1 MTASPPPAFPPEA
14 AAVHA
19 GLSATAL
26 RFLDRAAADPRLTD
40 RAAFDGL
47 FAAAR
52 RVVPHISGLEP
63 GDDFGL
69 QPWPIWLGA
78 DRRREL
84 ERTALGAVR
93 LIRRLPELIFDRDP
107 HRVSAYYGIDLETA
121 ELVLAQEWLGEL
133 TLARADVVDAEGGPR
148 VIELNVGNLGGWQ
161 HVAFA
166 PAFAEAPALVEFLED
181 ERALGV
187 EAAPRDSIR
196 ALCEHVIGDAAASD
210 AVRADGELN
219 LLVVA
224 SDRGLTGP
232 QTHPAAA
239 YRRAFADAAARS
251 GLAGRLDVAPVSRL
265 ELRGDQVRVAG
276 RRYHAVVEQ
285 NDGKPEPGLFAAAV
299 AGGVR
304 QYTGPAGLVL
314 GDKRN
319 LVVLSMLEESDLL
332 DRDERRLVRDSIPWT
347 RHLRPGPAR
356 FRGERRD
363 LERLALDERESM
375 VLKAAFSFGGADVV
389 IGRATDPA
397 AWETAVRSGLD
408 AGGWVIQE
416 YLKPRLYAGWHPA
429 AGWAP
434 HEAVWGLFV
443 FGDRPAGSFV
453 RMAPKGDTA
462 VLNMSRGARVGLAF
476 EVG

>member
-1 MTASPPPAFPPEA
+1 MNDGFSADIA
-14 AAVHA
+14 ATHE
-19 GLSATAL
+19 GLSPTAR
-26 RFLDRAAADPRLTD
+26 RFLDRAADDPRLTGPD
-40 RAAFDGL
+40 GFDGL

-78 DRRREL
+78 GRRCEL
-84 ERTALGAVR
+84 ERVALGAVR
-93 LIRRLPELIFDRDP
+93 LTRRLPELIFDRDP
-107 HRVSAYYGIDLETA
+107 HRVAAYYGIDLETA

-133 TLARADVVDAEGGPR
+133 TLARADVVDTEDGPR
-148 VIELNVGNLGGWQ
+148 LIELNVGNLGGWQ

-166 PAFAEAPALVEFLED
+166 PAFAEAPALAEFLD
-181 ERALGV
+181 GERAHGV
-187 EAAPRDSIR
+187 DPAPRDSIA
-196 ALCEHVIGDAAASD
+196 ALCDHVLADAAASGP
-210 AVRADGELN
+210 VRADGELN

-239 YRRAFADAAARS
+239 YRRAFAEAAARR

-332 DRDERRLVRDSIPWT
+332 DREERRLVRDAIPWT
-347 RHLRPGPAR
+347 RHVRPGR
-356 FRGERRD
+356 VRYRGELRD
-363 LERLALDERESM
+363 LERLAIDEREGL

-389 IGRATDPA
+389 IGRATEPA
-397 AWETAVRSGLD
+397 AWESAVRRALD

-416 YLKPRLYAGWHPA
+416 YLRPRRYAGWHRDR
-429 AGWAP
+429 GWAP

-443 FGDRPAGSFV
+443 FGQRPAGSFV
-453 RMAPKGDTA
+453 RMAPTGDTA

-476 EVG
+476 EC